1 MKVVW
6 KLFQSK
12 KIIFAILALKNF
24 HWLKKIVNLGWRH
37 LNQHPQENYLK
48 KYRYYINYR
57 EQIITKISDDNNFC
71 CYRQWLWLNVVAV
84 STSWRGSK
92 FWASCRLFWPSC
104 RQSPQLCP
112 LFWMVLEV
120 ILDCLALDWAPRVT
134 SCSSW
139 LPRRGNAF
147 YCCHGHYFNC
157 FALFTFFNY
166 LPYVKFK
173 LC

>member
-1 MKVVW
+1 MEVV
-6 KLFQSK
+6 S
-12 KIIFAILALKNF
+12 I
-24 HWLKKIVNLGWRH
+24 
-37 LNQHPQENYLK
+37 QENYFRNSSFKEFSLIEKNCEPRVETPESTSSRKSFK

-166 LPYVKFK
+166 LPYV
-173 LC
+173 